1 MPTLKPF
8 ISSLSRQVKPAAR
21 AAAGLI
27 VSVLLTAC
35 VSLPSGSPA
44 ATSSASSAPA
54 SAGAGNDPSDQ
65 RAAASV
71 GSGNTSIAPP
81 VVPVPE
87 IRGSTADDFE
97 AAVAHIQAGRF
108 REAEV
113 ILLGITSDQPELAG
127 PWINLGQVY
136 VAMEQPEE
144 ARRAFEAAA
153 AANPYNCTAYNE
165 LGLLARQNGDF
176 EAAEAHYLR
185 CLEHVP
191 GNDTAH
197 LNLGILYELYL
208 GRLPEALAN
217 YRQYQALQGEEDRRV
232 KGWVMDLER
241 RLGV

>member
-1 MPTLKPF
+1 MT
-8 ISSLSRQVKPAAR
+8 A
-21 AAAGLI
+21 
-27 VSVLLTAC
+27 LLTAC
-35 VSLPSGSPA
+35 VSLPTGSPTA
-44 ATSSASSAPA
+44 KSSASPA
-54 SAGAGNDPSDQ
+54 SASADAGTDPSDQ
-65 RAAASV
+65 SAAASV
-71 GSGNTSIAPP
+71 GGGNVSMAVP

-87 IRGSTADDFE
+87 IRGSTAADFE
-97 AAVAHIQAGRF
+97 AAVAHIQAERY

-113 ILLGITSDQPELAG
+113 ILLGITGDQPELAG

-136 VAMEQPEE
+136 VALEQPEE
-144 ARRAFEAAA
+144 ARRAFEAAV

-176 EAAEAHYLR
+176 EAAEQHYLS

-217 YRQYQALQGEEDRRV
+217 YRQYQALQDEEDRRV